1 MEDQGSR
8 VPAMASVGSQ
18 KCCEGNENRMRS
30 GPDPVDRLLN
40 RIRLRRRLR
49 QVMGHSSNALAL
61 ALFSWAILI
70 LSQRLFSS
78 GVSETLEMTIPLGVF
93 LVVIA
98 AAFLSVRKSRLG
110 EAVEAE
116 RGGQIPQT
124 ISTSLLARDE
134 GFSEEVADKI
144 MGDASRMAEGVD
156 PQRAITLGRPRN
168 PWRVVVAICACLA
181 AVSFPTYDLLGIE
194 EEKLSRKKEVD
205 RTARKVASLERRL
218 RDVTQLAERHQIDP
232 ETQKLLKI
240 LSRKPK
246 PSAAE
251 KGRTSPQ
258 IAPRKAALQ
267 KTRKDRSQVANRMT
281 RAELK
286 SARATADRVRQA
298 GQQKGSEDSAA
309 AEELQAALKKGQLG
323 RAGQELQKMAKA
335 AANAGAEGQQA
346 RADLAKMAEALGL
359 SDLLKSK
366 LKDEKG
372 LSPEDLQQLSQQLDQ
387 LARLMKESDL
397 LDHARK
403 QIQFTEAELSALP
416 AEWPD
421 GPPPKI
427 CPDCLAGT

>member
-1 MEDQGSR
+1 
-8 VPAMASVGSQ
+8 
-18 KCCEGNENRMRS
+18 
-30 GPDPVDRLLN
+30 
-40 RIRLRRRLR
+40 
-49 QVMGHSSNALAL
+49 
-61 ALFSWAILI
+61 
-70 LSQRLFSS
+70 
-78 GVSETLEMTIPLGVF
+78 
-93 LVVIA
+93 
-98 AAFLSVRKSRLG
+98 
-110 EAVEAE
+110 
-116 RGGQIPQT
+116 
-124 ISTSLLARDE
+124 LLARDE

>member
-1 MEDQGSR
+1 MS
-8 VPAMASVGSQ
+8 
-18 KCCEGNENRMRS
+18 S
-30 GPDPVDRLLN
+30 GRDPVDRLLN

-70 LSQRLFSS
+70 LSQRLFSL
-78 GVSETLEMTIPLGVF
+78 GVSETLEMTIPLGAF

-98 AAFLSVRKSRLG
+98 AAFLSVRQSRLG

-116 RGGQIPQT
+116 RGGRIPQT

-144 MGDASRMAEGVD
+144 LSDASRMAEGVD
-156 PQRAITLGRPRN
+156 PQQAIALGKPRN

-246 PSAAE
+246 PSVEQE
-251 KGRTSPQ
+251 KGRTSRQ
-258 IAPRKAALQ
+258 TAPRKAALQ
-267 KTRKDRSQVANRMT
+267 KTRKDRSQVAIRMT

-298 GQQKGSEDSAA
+298 GQQKDNRDSAA
-309 AEELQAALKKGQLG
+309 AEELQTALKKGQLG

-335 AANAGAEGQQA
+335 AANTGAEGQQA

-366 LKDEKG
+366 LNDEKA
-372 LSPEDLQQLSQQLDQ
+372 LSPEDLQKLSQQLDQ
-387 LARLMKESDL
+387 LARLMRESDL

-421 GPPPKI
+421 GPPPEI